1 VTDAVLNIKK
11 PEQPVDLF
19 MVEIMHMTHKMAT
32 ETQLVKGLVLD
43 HGSRH
48 PDMPTRLNNCYIL
61 TCNVSLEYERTEVN
75 AGFFYKTAEQRDT
88 L

>member
-1 VTDAVLNIKK
+1 MLNIKK

-48 PDMPTRLNNCYIL
+48 PDMPTRLNNCFIL

-75 AGFFYKTAEQRDT
+75 AGFFYKTAEQRDA

>member
-1 VTDAVLNIKK
+1 
-11 PEQPVDLF
+11 
-19 MVEIMHMTHKMAT
+19 MHMTHKMAT

-48 PDMPTRLNNCYIL
+48 PDMPTRLNNCFIL

-75 AGFFYKTAEQRDT
+75 AGFFYKTAEQRDA